1 MHFKWKYVLKKGRM
15 PLQHGS
21 IVNVPR
27 SKFAHV
33 DGNDKKKNN
42 STVLYIFHGYIHS
55 FIQLLNPLNP
65 GARDSTGVYP
75 SCHCDTLDE
84 YPVCLKWRQ
93 TTIHS
98 HSHLWTT

>member
-33 DGNDKKKNN
+33 DGNDKKKTIALFYTY
-42 STVLYIFHGYIHS
+42 STVTFIHS
-55 FIQLLNPLNP
+55 FNF
-65 GARDSTGVYP
+65 
-75 SCHCDTLDE
+75 
-84 YPVCLKWRQ
+84 
-93 TTIHS
+93 
-98 HSHLWTT
+98 